1 MKKSTK
7 IIIGILTIWP
17 ILYLLFFMVFFFS
30 SFFFLQGHEDGI
42 FLASNFMILFGLH
55 FFTIIMS
62 MGLLVFYVIN
72 IFRNDRVKSNQKT
85 LWAVILFMGNMIAM
99 PVYFYLFIWKE
110 PKQESI
116 E

>member
-17 ILYLLFFMVFFFS
+17 FLYLLFFMIFFFS
-30 SFFFLQGHEDGI
+30 AFFSLQSHGD
-42 FLASNFMILFGLH
+42 SNFLGSNFIILFGLH

-62 MGLLVFYVIN
+62 MGLLVFYIIN
-72 IFRNDRVKSNQKT
+72 IFRNDRVKSDQKT